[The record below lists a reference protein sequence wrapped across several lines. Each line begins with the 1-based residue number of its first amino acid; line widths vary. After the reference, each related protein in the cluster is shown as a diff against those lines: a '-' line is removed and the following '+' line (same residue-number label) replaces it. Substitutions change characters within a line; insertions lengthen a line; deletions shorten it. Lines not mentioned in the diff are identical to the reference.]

1 MSPPPPLGVLLLG
14 GGSGGHVLPVLAVA
28 EALGEEARCIAACS
42 DRPVDAAILNDWGM
56 PFEPLPARAPGLGP
70 RAAARFGRGWW
81 IATRRGRRVLK
92 EHRIDVVLAT
102 GGFVCPPVAWEARR
116 AGIPIVALA
125 LDAVPGRAIRFVGR
139 LATTRLA
146 AMAMPNPPRGW
157 SQVPRT
163 GVPVRSAA
171 LAPADPAECRRR
183 LGLDPDRLTLLVT
196 GASQGAATIDALATA
211 VAGRSDRPLE
221 GWQAVHLT
229 GGGDPAAA
237 IEAWSRSGVPAAV
250 RPRLAEMGLAW
261 GAVDLAL
268 SRAGAGSVAEA
279 AANRVPSIF
288 LPYPW
293 HADAHQ
299 AVNAEPLVAAGG
311 AIVRT
316 DHIDTGRNLAD
327 AGRELVALAGSP
339 DRRAAM
345 RAALSR
351 LPEGHAAAR
360 SVAMAMLAAVG
371 R

>member
-1 MSPPPPLGVLLLG
+1 MSREEALGVLLLG
-14 GGSGGHVLPVLAVA
+14 GGSGGHVLPGLAVA
-28 EALGEEARCIAACS
+28 EALGEDARCVAACS
-42 DRPVDAAILNDWGM
+42 DRPVDAAILSDWGM
-56 PFEPLPARAPGLGP
+56 PFEPLPARAPGLRP
-70 RAAARFGRGWW
+70 RTAARFARGWW
-81 IATRRGRRVLK
+81 IAGRRGRRLLAK
-92 EHRIDVVLAT
+92 HRIDVVLAT
-102 GGFVCPPVAWEARR
+102 GGFVCPPVAWAARR
-116 AGIPIVALA
+116 AGVPIVALA

-146 AMAMPNPPRGW
+146 AMAMPAPPRGW
-157 SQVPRT
+157 SHAPRT

-171 LAPADPAECRRR
+171 LAPADAAECRRR
-183 LGLDPDRLTLLVT
+183 LGLDPGRPTLLVT

-211 VAGRSDRPLE
+211 VAGGPERPLE
-221 GWQAVHLT
+221 GWQVVHLT
-229 GGGDPAAA
+229 GGGDPAPVAD
-237 IEAWSRSGVPAAV
+237 AWSRAGVPASV

-261 GAVDLAL
+261 GAADLAL

-299 AVNAEPLVAAGG
+299 AVNAEPLVAIGG

-316 DHIDTGRNLAD
+316 DHVDTGRNLAD
-327 AGRELVALAGSP
+327 AGRELAALAGSA

-345 RAALSR
+345 RAALGR
-351 LPEGHAAAR
+351 LPEGREAARKVAEALLAAA
-360 SVAMAMLAAVG
+360 G